1 MCTEIK
7 EVRLLCRALKEFS
20 QWKQLGTELG
30 ISQAKMDMIENDN
43 GDTESR
49 KQALLQMWFDKHDK
63 VCWEVL
69 ISALKAMDQVKLA
82 KKVAD
87 EYGVTWT

>member
-43 GDTESR
+43 VDTESR

-63 VCWEVL
+63 VCWEAL